1 MTLIDFWEFRVIAS
15 MGTTAQM
22 LNLNVL
28 NYIFN
33 LWLYSQI
40 HKAIIELLKRT
51 ERGIFLYVFY
61 IKMFK

>member
-1 MTLIDFWEFRVIAS
+1 MALIDFWELRVIAS

-61 IKMFK
+61 IIMLK